1 MRMNKTDE
9 RANICGVKHAKDVEF
24 EPPGRQSRLLVDAAE
39 FCQTVC
45 IYLRCLYLAEGDLG
59 VT

>member
-1 MRMNKTDE
+1 MRMVKTDE
-9 RANICGVKHAKDVEF
+9 WANICGVKHTTDMEF
-24 EPPGRQSRLLVDAAE
+24 EPPGRQSRLLVNATE

-45 IYLRCLYLAEGDLG
+45 ICMCCLCLAEGDLG